1 MKTMKDYELSN
12 AQTFDEFFKPGD
24 IVGND
29 VVEEFRNVLPPITDN
44 RYLMQMGEPHSSV
57 NGKST
62 YMTFSKETEG
72 WVYKG
77 NCFKGE
83 KESPRKYNYM
93 MLDRLRTDCEYFLGN
108 GNGCEKHLY
117 YKNVEKHIEE
127 MKKIYN
133 SFSADEKPGW
143 LSLEKIED
151 YSKQMADLLEEKEDE
166 EEI

>member
-12 AQTFDEFFKPGD
+12 AQTFDEFFKSGD

-72 WVYKG
+72 WVYG
-77 NCFKGE
+77 V
-83 KESPRKYNYM
+83 SI
-93 MLDRLRTDCEYFLGN
+93 D
-108 GNGCEKHLY
+108 
-117 YKNVEKHIEE
+117 I
-127 MKKIYN
+127 
-133 SFSADEKPGW
+133 
-143 LSLEKIED
+143 
-151 YSKQMADLLEEKEDE
+151 
-166 EEI
+166 